1 MDPLAGVYGAVSRQ
15 VRDFYRLVPVNGVM
29 SQNDQLCEGLW
40 PSQLR
45 ISAERCCNQRLLPS
59 VAMLDL
65 GTFLGVSYPLGL
77 PPPGSGRV
85 SRLRDVTAHAEL
97 AWACVVPLSDSLAA

>member
-1 MDPLAGVYGAVSRQ
+1 MDPLAGVYGVVPCQ
-15 VRDFYRLVPVNGVM
+15 VRDFSRLVPVNGVM

-45 ISAERCCNQRLLPS
+45 ISAEHCCNQRLLPS

-65 GTFLGVSYPLGL
+65 GTLLGVSYPLGL
-77 PPPGSGRV
+77 PPTGSGRV
-85 SRLRDVTAHAEL
+85 SRLRGVTTHAEL
-97 AWACVVPLSDSLAA
+97 AWACGVPLSDSLAA